1 METSIRKNIQNR
13 EVRVFIS
20 STFRDM
26 EAERDYLNAI
36 IFPQVTQYCAKRFIR
51 FIPIDLRWGIPEENS
66 RNGLVLSTCLEE
78 IDNSRPFFIG
88 ILGGRY
94 GWMPTNS
101 ELSGLRIGEQQQN
114 WVKNRIAD
122 SASITEMEM
131 EYAVLRDM
139 AIPYASFFLRSDE
152 VDVPASFYEEKGS
165 VAESKLQKLK
175 QRILNQQKYP
185 VTEYT
190 SIEQFGEAVLSQL
203 YAMIE
208 AEYPPVDNDAETSI
222 MERQERALEDKSKT
236 LFDLSQ
242 TYSLVKDK
250 WLTDKKRFLLF
261 EGPLGN
267 GTSTS
272 MCYCVSELRKQYSS
286 KIIYFDFAILDEGTD
301 YLGAFL
307 SFLSIKENRI
317 PNNEWGLIVID
328 NVPVLN
334 EKDEDK
340 FFKWLDALDK
350 NIAVMM
356 AITYDS
362 RLVAKVR
369 YRYAC
374 PSITTHALPKELKK
388 QFVEN
393 YIHQYGKQLSH
404 HQLEAF
410 VEKNKTK
417 TIGMLEMLTRL
428 LVNYGSFE
436 RLDERIEQLINN
448 SREDFIF
455 DEWLDNTIAALSPMK
470 LDKPYVHAIIYLSLC
485 TSGIPEADL
494 MELAELSQ
502 AEWSV
507 IRPSVLVFC
516 EKNPNRLYFASEVW
530 GTALR
535 DKSIVSTRDLWW
547 FGMHMINWYLSKKD
561 KWTTCAKTILS
572 VYESIWYLPF
582 DGFEKEEQEL
592 RDTMFAVLKS
602 PDMISQIKDEDIHL
616 DHIIGSKGLSDNA
629 VRTYGRAVTEL
640 VADDAISYYLRL
652 AKIAKAHRRGV
663 DAANFYIEISKIKE
677 ELGLPDAG
685 FYRDKNALERGR
697 SDLAIFFIQRSGILQ
712 GERRGWLTGRVKVKY
727 TLEQQLYAY
736 LTLFDAHVMRGD
748 WNNAGAAIEHFKEL
762 ADPIINTAEGE
773 LKRIII
779 LGYTSFAYVLSGFYP
794 KSNTAYASKLLSAV
808 NENPTD
814 MDLGN
819 EATYYW
825 FMASA
830 CLQYYSNSYE
840 NMHKFSYWACHSAQT
855 AYGATSYQYARAQLM
870 YSYAHYQIDGDYGI
884 PNRPLKNAYPPWWD
898 YSRSFEN
905 KLNRNI
911 EWDKIEIDV
920 RKMLLKEY
928 EFFWEMELAIQPVT
942 SVQKE
947 MEERKKKYCDSIGL

>member
-1 METSIRKNIQNR
+1 METSIRKHKQNR

-26 EAERDYLNAI
+26 EAERDHLNAI
-36 IFPQVTQYCAKRFIR
+36 IFPQVAQYCAKRFIR

-101 ELSGLRIGEQQQN
+101 ELNGLRIGEQQLK
-114 WVKNRIAD
+114 WVKDKMAD

-139 AIPYASFFLRSDE
+139 TIPYASFFIRSDE
-152 VDVPASFYEEKGS
+152 FNVTEEFHEEKGS
-165 VAESKLQKLK
+165 VAESKLHKLK
-175 QRILNQQKYP
+175 QRIRNQQKYP
-185 VTEYT
+185 IIEYS
-190 SIEQFGEAVLSQL
+190 SIAQFGQAVLSQL
-203 YAMIE
+203 YTMIE

-286 KIIYFDFAILDEGTD
+286 KIIYFDFAVLDDGADYMGT
-301 YLGAFL
+301 FL

-317 PNNEWGLIVID
+317 PNNEWGLIAID
-328 NVPVLN
+328 NVSVLK

-340 FFKWLDALDK
+340 LFRWLDALDK

-356 AITYDS
+356 AITYDNTLCT
-362 RLVAKVR
+362 RIK

-374 PSITTHALPKELKK
+374 PAITTHALPQELKK

-393 YIHQYGKQLSH
+393 YIHQYGKQLSP

-410 VEKNKTK
+410 VEQNKTK
-417 TIGMLEMLTRL
+417 TIGMLEMLIRL

-436 RLDERIEQLINN
+436 KLDECIAQLTKK
-448 SREDFIF
+448 SDEYWIF
-455 DEWLDNTIAALSPMK
+455 HAVFDDAVTALSKIK
-470 LDKPYVHAIIYLSLC
+470 LDQAYMRAIVYLSLC
-485 TSGIPEADL
+485 KSGVPEADL
-494 MELAELSQ
+494 MELAELNQ
-502 AEWSV
+502 TEWSV

-516 EKNPNRLYFASEVW
+516 KKNPNRLCLAMELWKTVV
-530 GTALR
+530 R
-535 DKSIVSTRDLWW
+535 DASIVSTRDLWW

-592 RDTMFAVLKS
+592 KDAMFAVLRS

-616 DHIIGSKGLSDNA
+616 DHIIGSKGLSDGA
-629 VRTYGRAVTEL
+629 IRTYGRNIEEL
-640 VADDAISYYLRL
+640 DVDEAIAYYLRL
-652 AKIAKAHRRGV
+652 AKIAKAHNRGV
-663 DAANFYIEISKIKE
+663 DAANFYLEISKIKE
-677 ELGLPDAG
+677 KLGQADAG

-697 SDLAIFFIQRSGILQ
+697 PDMAIFFIQRSGILQ

-736 LTLFDAHVMRGD
+736 LTIFEAHVMRGD
-748 WNNAGAAIEHFKEL
+748 WNNAGTAIEHFKEL
-762 ADPIINTAEGE
+762 AAPIINTAEGE

-794 KSNTAYASKLLSAV
+794 MSNRAYAANLLGAV
-808 NENPTD
+808 NPNPTD
-814 MDLGN
+814 LDLGS
-819 EATYYW
+819 ETAYYW

-840 NMHKFSYWACHSAQT
+840 NMHKSSYWACHSAEI
-855 AYGATSYQYARAQLM
+855 AYGVTSYQYARAQLM
-870 YSYAHYQIDGDYGI
+870 YSYAHYQLRGEYGI
-884 PNRPLKNAYPPWWD
+884 ETVYKNIYPSVWD
-898 YSRSFEN
+898 YSHSFEN
-905 KLNRNI
+905 HLNRNI
-911 EWDKIEIDV
+911 EWDKIEIGV
-920 RKMLLKEY
+920 RKTLLQEY
-928 EFFWEMELAIQPVT
+928 EFFWEMELSMQPVT
-942 SVQKE
+942 SVRKE